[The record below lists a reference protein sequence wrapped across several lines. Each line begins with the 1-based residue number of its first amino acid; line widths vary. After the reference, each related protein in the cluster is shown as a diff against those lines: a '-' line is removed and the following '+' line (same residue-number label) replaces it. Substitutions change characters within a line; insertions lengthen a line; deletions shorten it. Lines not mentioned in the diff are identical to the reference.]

1 MTRKTPLRS
10 KTPLKRSNGLKRSG
24 RLRYASPKRQSEYK
38 EYAKVKKAYLALHPM
53 CEKCKKA
60 KSQDIHHRA
69 GRAGRYLCD
78 YSLFAALCRACHDF
92 IHQNGRE
99 ARKQGWIIDTVHV
112 PQYLAE
118 EPSEVQS
125 PSQSQAHTHE

>member
-1 MTRKTPLRS
+1 MVSMTRKTPLRS
-10 KTPLKRSNGLKRSG
+10 KTPLKRSG
-24 RLRYASPKRQSEYK
+24 RLRSASPKRQREYN
-38 EYAKVKKAYLALHPM
+38 EYAKVKKAYLALHPI
-53 CEKCKKA
+53 CEKCKKT
-60 KSQDIHHRA
+60 KSQDIHHKA
-69 GRAGRYLCD
+69 GRVGRYLCD

-92 IHQNGRE
+92 CHANGRE

-125 PSQSQAHTHE
+125 PSQSQAHTAE